1 MPGFSE
7 RRVGGT
13 SIVAASALLGTYGAL
28 FSITL
33 PAIRSSLDYSRA
45 VLSPWWVPLT
55 TLAFA
60 GVLLMLAGLD
70 ALYERARPSSGRLGW
85 TGLVVLKLAL
95 ILQACKLTWELFLD
109 PIIRPGRRP
118 LSSAMPS
125 SSTTPRSWSSA
136 RFPRSPSLPA
146 SVLFGVPLY
155 RSGLLPRRAAALIAA
170 GALLYAIGSD
180 ALDARRR
187 RRRGR
192 PVDRLCLAGSARCGT
207 TGRILASAP
216 DRPVTRH
223 QTGQAYLRFFFSERT
238 SPWRLTRARARR
250 QSLVGVHQRQSRSK
264 WRRNHDAANGGESSD
279 DLPHLHSQVI
289 QAEPRFSSTLHA

>member
-109 PIIRPGRRP
+109 PIIAARPQAAFLVRDAVIFNDAAVVVFRQV
-118 LSSAMPS
+118 SAI
-125 SSTTPRSWSSA
+125 TLVA
-136 RFPRSPSLPA
+136 GV
-146 SVLFGVPLY
+146 VLFGVPLY

-170 GALLYAIGSD
+170 GALLYAIGPM
-180 ALDARRR
+180 L
-187 RRRGR
+187 
-192 PVDRLCLAGSARCGT
+192 
-207 TGRILASAP
+207 
-216 DRPVTRH
+216 
-223 QTGQAYLRFFFSERT
+223 
-238 SPWRLTRARARR
+238 
-250 QSLVGVHQRQSRSK
+250 
-264 WRRNHDAANGGESSD
+264 
-279 DLPHLHSQVI
+279 
-289 QAEPRFSSTLHA
+289 STLVAVAGVVVLSIGCAWLGLRLWHDGSDPGIRA

>member
-109 PIIRPGRRP
+109 PIIAARPQA
-118 LSSAMPS
+118 LSSSAM
-125 SSTTPRSWSSA
+125 PRSWSSA

-146 SVLFGVPLY
+146 SCSSGS
-155 RSGLLPRRAAALIAA
+155 RSI
-170 GALLYAIGSD
+170 
-180 ALDARRR
+180 
-187 RRRGR
+187 
-192 PVDRLCLAGSARCGT
+192 
-207 TGRILASAP
+207 
-216 DRPVTRH
+216 
-223 QTGQAYLRFFFSERT
+223 
-238 SPWRLTRARARR
+238 ARACC
-250 QSLVGVHQRQSRSK
+250 
-264 WRRNHDAANGGESSD
+264 HDAP
-279 DLPHLHSQVI
+279 L
-289 QAEPRFSSTLHA
+289 R